1 MNADDLEEA
10 KSHAEYLARCFLL
23 PARRVRRGINTS
35 EQLPVRESLR
45 SVSKAWRALLTDEE
59 DDAVTWYSISGFQCI
74 NGLLRGRAE
83 DEYKSPRFQEI
94 ASRNTLLLDSAL
106 AKAPR
111 SAEPRVLHRFMSSPK
126 GASVDTACDYFDSA
140 SIGDVIADPGFMSTT
155 ADADYLVQASRRR
168 RDHDIIAIEIV
179 SSRGGV
185 VGLED
190 EGNTCSWSIQDDE
203 REVLLP
209 RNSTFIVTG
218 IVRRAHYV
226 STRLSD
232 DGRPWSRERST
243 CRDAF
248 FDVIQMVDITDF

>member
-1 MNADDLEEA
+1 MDEDHSVLAAHNTNEV
-10 KSHAEYLARCFLL
+10 ARCFLL

-35 EQLPVRESLR
+35 EQLPVRDSLR
-45 SVSKAWRALLTDEE
+45 SASKAWRALLTDEE

-83 DEYKSPRFQEI
+83 DEYKSPRFREI
-94 ASRNTLLLDSAL
+94 ASKNTSLLDSAL

-111 SAEPRVLHRFMSSPK
+111 AAEPRVLHRFMSSPK
-126 GASVDTACDYFDSA
+126 GASLDTARDYFDSV
-140 SIGDVIADPGFMSTT
+140 SVGDVIADPGFMSTT

-190 EGNTCSWSIQDDE
+190 EGNACSWSIQDDE

-209 RNSTFIVTG
+209 RNSTFIVTS

-232 DGRPWSRERST
+232 DGRPWSRDHST
-243 CRDAF
+243 RRDDF
-248 FDVIQMVDITDF
+248 FDVIQMIDITDF